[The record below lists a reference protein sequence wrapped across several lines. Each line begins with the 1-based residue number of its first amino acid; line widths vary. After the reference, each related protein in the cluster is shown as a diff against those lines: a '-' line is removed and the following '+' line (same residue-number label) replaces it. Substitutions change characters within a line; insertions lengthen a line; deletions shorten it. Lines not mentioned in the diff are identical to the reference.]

1 MNCKE
6 SETEIDELIT
16 EGLVPARREKLEAHV
31 EMCDECLHYY
41 RAAARRD
48 ADSYQKLMDVLRSE
62 GEAISNGATE
72 EVSAVVDKAMEMFTD
87 EEVDKLLLWLKVAF
101 IKRLTMDA
109 ERLRM
114 DAEVNKRKLEGGE

>member
-31 EMCDECLHYY
+31 EMCDECLKYY

-48 ADSYQKLMDVLRSE
+48 ADGYQKLMDALRSE
-62 GEAISNGATE
+62 GEAISKGETV
-72 EVSAVVDKAMEMFTD
+72 EVRAVVDAAMEMFTD
-87 EEVDKLLLWLKVAF
+87 AEVDKLLLWLKVAF
-101 IKRLTMDA
+101 SERLRMKA

-114 DAEVNKRKLEGGE
+114 DAEVNKRKLERGE